1 MIETKNKYIRDA
13 CQLFLLVKESIN
25 LLQTFCNMTFL
36 TMKVTYNKY
45 AFLGNLPLFFSYG
58 LLFHMNLLDS
68 TILE

>member
-1 MIETKNKYIRDA
+1 METKNKYIRDA

-25 LLQTFCNMTFL
+25 LLQTSCNVIFLAVKVTHKYTFL
-36 TMKVTYNKY
+36 D
-45 AFLGNLPLFFSYG
+45 NLPLFFSYR